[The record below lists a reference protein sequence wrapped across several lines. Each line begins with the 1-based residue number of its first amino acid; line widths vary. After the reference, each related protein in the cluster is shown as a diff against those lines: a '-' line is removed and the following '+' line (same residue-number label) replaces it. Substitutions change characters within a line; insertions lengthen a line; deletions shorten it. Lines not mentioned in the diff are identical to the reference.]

1 MEMIICYEILVALSC
16 DSLGSERK
24 REQQESPGLSCPSYL
39 LFSCLAGIQGVCC
52 ILTFLWKKSS
62 EYEVR

>member
-1 MEMIICYEILVALSC
+1 MEMIICCEILVALSC
-16 DSLGSERK
+16 DSLESEGK
-24 REQQESPGLSCPSYL
+24 KEQPESPGLSCPSYP
-39 LFSCLAGIQGVCC
+39 LFSCFAGMQGVWC